1 MHLYHRGSGSPLLNA
16 TKCTLGIK
24 REHLR
29 KSPLTGEM
37 LWISLCFSV
46 SALLAEANP
55 SNECSTDR
63 GGPRGKH
70 NFLRG
75 CSSRKTR
82 VSDAFDA
89 GEKRRD
95 MDQRCAPHGH
105 LSLSCRPPLGSFF
118 LPPPTL
124 SRSYLPRPVSDS
136 LARRCLGG

>member
-1 MHLYHRGSGSPLLNA
+1 MN
-16 TKCTLGIK
+16 
-24 REHLR
+24 LR

-37 LWISLCFSV
+37 LWISLGSSV

-82 VSDAFDA
+82 VLDAFDA
-89 GEKRRD
+89 GGKKDEIWIS
-95 MDQRCAPHGH
+95 A
-105 LSLSCRPPLGSFF
+105 
-118 LPPPTL
+118 
-124 SRSYLPRPVSDS
+124 
-136 LARRCLGG
+136 ARHTNT